1 VTATPPYQLGS
12 VTGCGGSLAADTYTT
27 GEISGDCTVTA
38 TFSLLD
44 FVFSNGFDP

>member
-1 VTATPPYQLGS
+1 MPPYQLGS

-27 GEISGDCTVTA
+27 GEISSDCTVTA